1 MITNT
6 KLQVMYFATL
16 IVLIYCGFILISY
29 KTGIQHDHVYY
40 LKIWELDAQGVN
52 PYSINNP
59 YGPVNILIGKLI
71 VFDSIA
77 PKLFMLA
84 NFGLSLIV
92 FIAFFKSRFYKL
104 RNIFLFLILIPFN
117 PLFFYISVIY
127 GLNDTLVTSLIIYAV
142 IFNHKKNSRLT
153 GLMLALAALTKVY
166 AVFLVPMFCLK
177 NGKIDWSIVK
187 SFMSTFLIGNILSFF
202 LFGKEYVDG
211 MLNSAT
217 RSSSLLSPLSGL
229 KNLFTDGVL
238 FNSKSIFLDWL
249 EITIYVL
256 QVINPIIMLIVF
268 LTLFRFT
275 KNQNVDWLESSAVI
289 FLATLSFYKVVH
301 PQFFL
306 VFQILVVL
314 LLITGDPIQNRLAKN
329 FLPVLMFLSIYQLI
343 YSLNFN
349 SVIYS
354 FFYLYGG
361 FLFFPICLLSLY
373 LYHKNSSKF
382 RNNQLT
388 KPL

>member
-6 KLQVMYFATL
+6 KFQVMYFATL

-71 VFDSIA
+71 IFDSIA

-84 NFGLSLIV
+84 NFGLSLMF

-104 RNIFLFLILIPFN
+104 RNILLFLILIPFN

-127 GLNDTLVTSLIIYAV
+127 GLNDTLLTSLIIYAV

-166 AVFLVPMFCLK
+166 AVILVPMFCLK
-177 NGKIDWSIVK
+177 NGKVDWSIVK

-202 LFGKEYVDG
+202 LFGKEYVVG

-217 RSSSLLSPLSGL
+217 RSSSLLSPLPGL
-229 KNLFTDGVL
+229 KKLFTDGVL
-238 FNSKSIFLDWL
+238 FNSKSIFLDLL

-268 LTLFRFT
+268 LTLFRLT

-289 FLATLSFYKVVH
+289 FLATLSIYKVVH

-329 FLPVLMFLSIYQLI
+329 FLPVLMFLSIFQLI

-382 RNNQLT
+382 RNNQFT